1 MNFLYKIISKKK
13 EEIRKNSKKKSIEE
27 PRKCLSLSNSIRKSK
42 TGIIAEFKRI
52 SPTKVLINER
62 FFIEDVVIGYEN
74 AGASGVSVLTDDKYF
89 SARNADL
96 PKTRR
101 NVSIPILRKDFIIDE
116 SQIIASKA
124 IGADAVLFI
133 AEILSKEVLIK
144 FVKKAKNIGLDVIME
159 LHSSNELEKI
169 PLELEEEIDFIG
181 VNNRN
186 LKNFSID
193 IECSVQLSRKINFFK
208 ISESGISNLGDIFF
222 LKKLGFHSFLIGE
235 SFMNSSNPWRI
246 CEKIIQKMN
255 NIPSYE
261 FFIKK

>member
-1 MNFLYKIISKKK
+1 MNFLSKILSKKK

-96 PKTRR
+96 PKTRK
-101 NVSIPILRKDFIIDE
+101 NVYLPLLRKDFIIDE

-133 AEILSKEVLIK
+133 TEILSKEVLIK
-144 FVKKAKNIGLDVIME
+144 FVKKAKNIGLEVIME
-159 LHSSNELEKI
+159 LHSEKELDKI
-169 PLELEEEIDFIG
+169 TIEEEIDVIG
-181 VNNRN
+181 LNNRN

-208 ISESGISNLGDIFF
+208 ISESGISNLGEIFF
-222 LKKLGFHSFLIGE
+222 LKKLGFHGFLIGE
-235 SFMNSSNPWRI
+235 SFLNSSNPWSI
-246 CEKIIQKMN
+246 CEKILQIN
-255 NIPSYE
+255 NNLPSFNE
-261 FFIKK
+261 E

>member
-89 SARNADL
+89 SARNDDL

-159 LHSSNELEKI
+159 LHSENELEKI
-169 PLELEEEIDFIG
+169 HMEEIDFIG

-193 IECSVQLSRKINFFK
+193 IESSVQLSRKINFFK

-235 SFMNSSNPWRI
+235 SFMNSSNPWRF
-246 CEKIIQKMN
+246 CEKILQNMN

>member
-1 MNFLYKIISKKK
+1 MNFLYKILSKKK

-52 SPTKVLINER
+52 SPTKVLLNER

-89 SARNADL
+89 SARIDDL

-101 NVSIPILRKDFIIDE
+101 NVSIPLLRKDFIIDE
-116 SQIIASKA
+116 SQIIDSKA
-124 IGADAVLFI
+124 IGADAVLLI
-133 AEILSKEVLIK
+133 AEIISKEVLIK
-144 FVKKAKNIGLDVIME
+144 FVKKAKNIGLEVIME
-159 LHSSNELEKI
+159 LHSEKELEKI
-169 PLELEEEIDFIG
+169 PLEEEIDFIG

-222 LKKLGFHSFLIGE
+222 LKKLGFYGFLIGE
-235 SFMNSSNPWRI
+235 SLMNSSNPCRI
-246 CEKIIQKMN
+246 CEKIIQKIN

-261 FFIKK
+261 FFIQ

>member
-1 MNFLYKIISKKK
+1 MNFLYKILSKKK
-13 EEIRKNSKKKSIEE
+13 EEIRKNRKKKSIEE
-27 PRKCLSLSNSIRKSK
+27 PRKCLSLSNCIRKSK

-89 SARNADL
+89 SARIDDL

-101 NVSIPILRKDFIIDE
+101 NVSIPLLRKDFIIDE

-124 IGADAVLFI
+124 IGGDAVLFI

-144 FVKKAKNIGLDVIME
+144 LVKKAKNIGLEVIME
-159 LHSSNELEKI
+159 LHSEKELEKI
-169 PLELEEEIDFIG
+169 PIEEEIDLIG
-181 VNNRN
+181 INNRN
-186 LKNFSID
+186 LKNLSID
-193 IECSVQLSRKINFFK
+193 IECSVQLSRKINFLK

-222 LKKLGFHSFLIGE
+222 LKKLGFHGFLIGE
-235 SFMNSSNPWRI
+235 SFMNSSTPWRF
-246 CEKIIQKMN
+246 CEKILQKIN
-255 NIPSYE
+255 NVPSY
-261 FFIKK
+261 FI